1 MLLPKHAKGKGGG
14 GGGWKAAA
22 TSRIPPLKTVVTFLT
37 RSRVI
42 YLVVVLVFLMLWRT
56 ISGRASHGI
65 DRFVPTSRTASRVL
79 KANTHASTGSTAGAR
94 QLLPWT

>member
-1 MLLPKHAKGKGGG
+1 MLLPKHAKGKGS
-14 GGGWKAAA
+14 GGWKAAA
-22 TSRIPPLKTVVTFLT
+22 TSRIPALKTVVTFLT

-65 DRFVPTSRTASRVL
+65 DRFVPAPRTASRML
-79 KANTHASTGSTAGAR
+79 KS
-94 QLLPWT
+94 